1 MHGTNSTEA
10 EGEGNLVGLL
20 TRIAHRL
27 NQPMPAMQVR
37 ANYSFGMYQVG
48 RPIWGKAN
56 LSTYLKAYD
65 QVVVVFSAINL
76 IADAAASAKVRVY
89 DESKDNTELPNH
101 PLRALLRTPNAY
113 MSESEFYNA
122 MVKIA
127 AVTGFA
133 VAEKERSTAGRPVAL
148 HPLRS
153 DWLQPIPRD
162 DNMTD
167 WQYQPPG
174 ADKQTLLGEDV
185 IVWTYQGSPKL
196 DPTGISPLCAANRE
210 IGIDTAMTD
219 FTKAFF
225 DSGGIPTIG
234 LVTDPDAELD
244 QAEGDIIR
252 EKFKQ
257 IRGQPWEPIILQ
269 SIKDVKRLGF
279 DLNEMAYKDLRHL
292 TATQICSAFRIHP
305 LLIDLLVGLENA
317 PWSEFRTAR
326 RSFYED
332 TISPLWSRLDG
343 ALTRSL
349 LPDFESNENISL
361 EFDTSAIPALQD
373 DDTARW
379 QLISN
384 PGASKIATVNELRA
398 EVDLPPISGGDVRIL
413 SIADIEVPATV
424 QNGQRSNGHASI
436 VAGPDKGQWSPISTA
451 KPPIT
456 LHIPPGTW
464 TAETIELGP
473 NDRVIGAR
481 ALPSGAMYRLPAEQ
495 RAKVATHAKNTIARL
510 GDRSAPLLRAF
521 WKEQGQRVLSSLGLR
536 GNDHAPDLRD
546 VANINW
552 DEEARLLR
560 QEMTKVYA
568 MSGKAAFNDVSEL
581 LNIDVSFDLANP
593 NVGRVLTRLGQR
605 VTDITETTRA
615 DVQRVVG
622 DSLNEGTTLSELG
635 DRLSSLFVETYA
647 SRAETV
653 GRTESMIAYNK
664 ASVLG
669 YQESGVVGM
678 AELVDNPAHTE
689 DYGASDGLT
698 CADRDGLLVQ
708 LDSVDTHIDGE
719 HPNGSLA
726 VIPVL
731 STALGEE

>member
-1 MHGTNSTEA
+1 MSI
-10 EGEGNLVGLL
+10 L

-27 NQPMPAMQVR
+27 NQPMPAMQTR
-37 ANYSFGMYQVG
+37 ANYSYGVYQVG
-48 RPIWGKAN
+48 KPVWGKAN
-56 LSTYLKAYD
+56 LSTYFKAYD

-76 IADAAASAKVRVY
+76 IADAASSAKVRVY
-89 DESKDNTELPNH
+89 DESKDDTELPNH
-101 PLRALLRTPNAY
+101 PLRSLLRTPNAY

-174 ADKQTLLGEDV
+174 SQKETLLGEDV

-210 IGIDTAMTD
+210 IGIETAMTD

-225 DSGGIPTIG
+225 DSGGVPTTG
-234 LVTDPDAELD
+234 LVLADDAELD
-244 QAEGDIIR
+244 QAEADTVR
-252 EKFKQ
+252 ERFKQ
-257 IRGQPWEPIILQ
+257 ISYTPWEPIILQ
-269 SIKDVKRLGF
+269 TVKDVKRLGF

-317 PWSEFRTAR
+317 PWSEFKTAR

-361 EFDTSAIPALQD
+361 EFDTSEIPALQD

-384 PGASKIATVNELRA
+384 PGAMKIATRNELRA
-398 EVDLPPISGGDVRIL
+398 EVDLPPVSGGDVFIL

-424 QNGQRSNGHASI
+424 QNGQRNGHASI
-436 VAGPDKGQWSPISTA
+436 V
-451 KPPIT
+451 
-456 LHIPPGTW
+456 GTS
-464 TAETIELGP
+464 ANGVNGIEDPFVTQVFAIL
-473 NDRVIGAR
+473 DEHR
-481 ALPSGAMYRLPAEQ
+481 ALSSGALHRLPAEQ
-495 RAKVATHAKNTIARL
+495 RSRVATHAKNTIARL

-521 WKEQGQRVLSSLGLR
+521 WKEQGQRVLHQMGLR
-536 GNDHAPDLRD
+536 SLIRAEDHLPEVRD
-546 VANINW
+546 VANVNW
-552 DEEARLLR
+552 DEEARLLH

-581 LNIDVSFDLANP
+581 LSVDVSFELANP
-593 NVGRVLTRLGQR
+593 NVNRILSTLGRR
-605 VTDITETTRA
+605 VADISETTRT
-615 DVQRVVG
+615 DVQRVIG
-622 DSLNEGTTLSELG
+622 DSLNEGVTLSGLG
-635 DRLSSLFVETYA
+635 DRLSSLFVETYKG
-647 SRAETV
+647 RAETV

-678 AELVDNPAHTE
+678 AELVDNPDHTE

-698 CADRDGLLVQ
+698 CATRDGLIVQ
-708 LDSVDTHIDGE
+708 LDSVDDHIEGE

-731 STALGEE
+731 STAFGEE